1 MGDDGFQVAKQK
13 TKAKPRAYIGNLRV
27 SPDLSNK
34 LFYLFQERGFRI
46 DEKDISVQKQKSCFA
61 LVTCSNVDRLVS
73 RLNGVEFDGR
83 KLVVQ
88 REQKKGGNG
97 KKPSFG
103 GGWAAPTKPSRQA
116 PPTSIL
122 KTASPAK
129 DAPEQ
134 VDATDHQDAISI
146 NDFRSRCQKPL
157 SELMGELG
165 EQDLDFGKVVPNAP
179 PEPSSTE
186 QQNLETSYEDS
197 NSRLSKLGKA
207 PIHVEFRSYGYVY
220 GAPSSKGWSHSHPLP
235 PLDCCE
241 LPSVPPWMARQDG
254 KSSAVKRILVTD
266 ELKSVSNSLAD
277 QAADALVEAITD
289 GHGHAMPLR
298 MTIHVGSEN
307 GRHRSV
313 VLCEEAGKA
322 LRRRLRENAG
332 NRLQE
337 DVSVGTAHQ
346 DIDRKRDTRE
356 KYAWAKPGELAD
368 EW

>member
-13 TKAKPRAYIGNLRV
+13 AKTKPRAYIGNLRV

-103 GGWAAPTKPSRQA
+103 GGWAAPTKPARQA
-116 PPTSIL
+116 PPSSIL

-134 VDATDHQDAISI
+134 VDDTDHQDAISF

-165 EQDLDFGKVVPNAP
+165 EQDPDFGKVVPTAA
-179 PEPSSTE
+179 PEPS
-186 QQNLETSYEDS
+186 
-197 NSRLSKLGKA
+197 
-207 PIHVEFRSYGYVY
+207 
-220 GAPSSKGWSHSHPLP
+220 
-235 PLDCCE
+235 
-241 LPSVPPWMARQDG
+241 
-254 KSSAVKRILVTD
+254 
-266 ELKSVSNSLAD
+266 
-277 QAADALVEAITD
+277 
-289 GHGHAMPLR
+289 
-298 MTIHVGSEN
+298 
-307 GRHRSV
+307 
-313 VLCEEAGKA
+313 
-322 LRRRLRENAG
+322 
-332 NRLQE
+332 
-337 DVSVGTAHQ
+337 
-346 DIDRKRDTRE
+346 
-356 KYAWAKPGELAD
+356 
-368 EW
+368 